1 MEAAIEETM
10 RILRAVFYTGSTSG
24 FEAEGMQPFRM
35 QEETET
41 GCTKAVAGKE

>member
-1 MEAAIEETM
+1 MEAAIEKTM

-24 FEAEGMQPFRM
+24 FEAEGMQAFGM

-41 GCTKAVAGKE
+41 GCAKALAGKE